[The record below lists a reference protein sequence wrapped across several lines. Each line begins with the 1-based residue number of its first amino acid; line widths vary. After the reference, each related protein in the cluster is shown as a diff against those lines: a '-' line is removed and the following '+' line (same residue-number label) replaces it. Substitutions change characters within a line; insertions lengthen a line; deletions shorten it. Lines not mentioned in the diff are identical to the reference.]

1 MTQANADC
9 GSDLMRVRLSPMSDS
24 AHTTAALPP
33 AAVRSLLK
41 RGFDVLLAV
50 VMLLISSPA
59 WAAITLLI
67 SIDDGRPV
75 FFAQDRW
82 GLGAKHIRV
91 LKFRTMAK
99 DAVDVHGVRLA
110 QEEDARVTRN
120 GRVLRRMGLDE
131 LPNLLSILGGEM
143 SFVGPRALAVDEAV
157 REIDGR
163 FHSYEQVPGFRER
176 LRVRPG
182 LTGLATVYLPRD
194 ASPRRKFAYDLLYI
208 RRWSFGLD
216 LKLVVLSFFISV
228 LGRWERRTRKV

>member
-1 MTQANADC
+1 
-9 GSDLMRVRLSPMSDS
+9 MSDS
-24 AHTTAALPP
+24 AHATAAPPP
-33 AAVRSLLK
+33 AAARSLLK
-41 RGFDVLLAV
+41 HGLDVVFAV
-50 VMLLISSPA
+50 VMLILSSPV
-59 WAAITLLI
+59 WAAIALLI
-67 SIDDGRPV
+67 LLDDGRPV
-75 FFAQDRW
+75 FFAQHRW

-110 QEEDARVTRN
+110 QEGDVRVTRT
-120 GRVLRRMGLDE
+120 GRVLRRTGLDE

-157 REIDGR
+157 RDLDGR
-163 FHSYEQVPGFRER
+163 YHSYEQVPGFRER

-216 LKLVVLSFFISV
+216 LKLVALSFFISF

>member
-1 MTQANADC
+1 
-9 GSDLMRVRLSPMSDS
+9 MSEA
-24 AHTTAALPP
+24 AHATAAPPP
-33 AAVRSLLK
+33 AAARSLLK
-41 RGFDVLLAV
+41 RGFDVLLAL
-50 VMLLISSPA
+50 VMLILSSPV
-59 WAAITLLI
+59 WAAIALLI
-67 SIDDGRPV
+67 LLDDGRPV

-110 QEEDARVTRN
+110 QEEDARVTRL

-131 LPNLLSILGGEM
+131 LPNLLAILGGEM
-143 SFVGPRALAVDEAV
+143 SFVGPRALAVDEVV

-176 LRVRPG
+176 LQVRPG

-194 ASPRRKFAYDLLYI
+194 ASPRRKFAYDRLYI

-216 LKLVVLSFFISV
+216 LKLVVLSFFISF

>member
-1 MTQANADC
+1 
-9 GSDLMRVRLSPMSDS
+9 
-24 AHTTAALPP
+24 
-33 AAVRSLLK
+33 
-41 RGFDVLLAV
+41 
-50 VMLLISSPA
+50 MLILSSPV
-59 WAAITLLI
+59 WAAIALLI
-67 SIDDGRPV
+67 LLDDGVPV
-75 FFAQDRW
+75 FFTQHRW
-82 GLGAKHIRV
+82 GLGAKHVRV

-110 QEEDARVTRN
+110 QEEDARVTRM

-143 SFVGPRALAVDEAV
+143 SFVGPRALAVDEVV
-157 REIDGR
+157 RDLDGR
-163 FHSYEQVPGFRER
+163 YHSYEQVPGFRER

-208 RRWSFGLD
+208 RRWSFALD
-216 LKLVVLSFFISV
+216 LKLVLLSFLISF

>member
-1 MTQANADC
+1 
-9 GSDLMRVRLSPMSDS
+9 MSHS
-24 AHTTAALPP
+24 AHATAALPP
-33 AAVRSLLK
+33 AAARSLLK
-41 RGFDVLLAV
+41 RGFDVLLAL
-50 VMLLISSPA
+50 VMLILSSPV
-59 WAAITLLI
+59 WAAIALLI
-67 SIDDGRPV
+67 LLDDGRPV

-110 QEEDARVTRN
+110 QEEDTRVTRL

-216 LKLVVLSFFISV
+216 LKLVVLSFLISF

>member
-1 MTQANADC
+1 
-9 GSDLMRVRLSPMSDS
+9 MSHS
-24 AHTTAALPP
+24 AHATAATPP
-33 AAVRSLLK
+33 AAARSLLK
-41 RGFDVLLAV
+41 RGFDVLLAA
-50 VMLLISSPA
+50 VMLILSSPV
-59 WAAITLLI
+59 WAALALLI
-67 SIDDGRPV
+67 LLDDGRPI
-75 FFAQDRW
+75 FFAQHRW

-110 QEEDARVTRN
+110 QEDDARVTRI
-120 GRVLRRMGLDE
+120 GRMLRRMGLDE

-157 REIDGR
+157 RDLDGR
-163 FHSYEQVPGFRER
+163 YHSYEQVPGFRER

-182 LTGLATVYLPRD
+182 LTGLATVILPRD

-208 RRWSFGLD
+208 LRWSFALD
-216 LKLVVLSFFISV
+216 LKLVVLSFLISI

>member
-1 MTQANADC
+1 MSET
-9 GSDLMRVRLSPMSDS
+9 SP
-24 AHTTAALPP
+24 AAAALPP
-33 AAVRSLLK
+33 AAARSLLK
-41 RGFDVLLAV
+41 RGFDVLLAL
-50 VMLLISSPA
+50 VMLILSSPV
-59 WAAITLLI
+59 WAAIALLI
-67 SIDDGRPV
+67 LLDDGRPV
-75 FFAQDRW
+75 CFAQDRW

-110 QEEDARVTRN
+110 QEEDTRVTRL

-131 LPNLLSILGGEM
+131 LPNLLAILGGEM
-143 SFVGPRALAVDEAV
+143 SFVGPRALAVDEVV

-176 LRVRPG
+176 LQVRPG

-194 ASPRRKFAYDLLYI
+194 ASPRHKFAYDLLYI

-216 LKLVVLSFFISV
+216 LKLVVLSFLISF

>member
-1 MTQANADC
+1 MPENTET
-9 GSDLMRVRLSPMSDS
+9 
-24 AHTTAALPP
+24 TTASTP
-33 AAVRSLLK
+33 AAARSLLK

-50 VMLLISSPA
+50 AMLIISSPA
-59 WAAITLLI
+59 WAAIALLI
-67 SIDDGRPV
+67 LLDDGRPV

-82 GLGAKHIRV
+82 GRGGGRIQV

-99 DAVDVHGVRLA
+99 DAVDVHGVRPA
-110 QEEDARVTRN
+110 QEADARVTRL

-143 SFVGPRALAVDEAV
+143 SFVGPRALAVDEVV

-163 FHSYEQVPGFRER
+163 FHSYEEVPGFRQR
-176 LRVRPG
+176 LAVRPG

-216 LKLVVLSFFISV
+216 LKLVVLSFLISV